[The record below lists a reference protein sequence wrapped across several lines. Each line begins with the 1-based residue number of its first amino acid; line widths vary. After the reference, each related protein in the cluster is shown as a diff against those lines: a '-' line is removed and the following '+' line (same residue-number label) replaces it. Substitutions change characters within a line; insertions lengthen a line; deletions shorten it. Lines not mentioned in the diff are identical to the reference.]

1 MVMPSFVQLKV
12 CTTTI
17 EQLKKNGIKLP
28 MPVQASAI
36 PALYAGKD
44 VIARAQTGTG
54 KTLAFCIPLVEK
66 IDIFKNFVQALVI
79 TPTRE
84 LAQQT
89 SQEIKKIIG
98 NRDIKVLAV
107 VGGKDFESQKNKLQG
122 KSQVLI
128 GTPGRLLDHIKK
140 GNTNL
145 GGVKYLVLDEVD
157 EMLEQG
163 FIDEAV
169 ELIMMC
175 HPQHQT
181 MLCSAT
187 LNEEVKK
194 LGLKLCTNPKV
205 VDINPLEST
214 VRTIKQI
221 GIKVT
226 EENKNEALAMLITR
240 LNPYLMI
247 VFCHSKERA
256 KELYNWLDNKG
267 FNVETLHG
275 DMSPAKRKTVMKKFR
290 DAKLQI
296 LVASDLAARG
306 LDVEGVTHIINYD
319 IPHNEEWYVHRI
331 GRTGRAGRDGIAITF
346 YTPDEIRWLKN
357 IEEKLKVKLEKQN
370 LEGKVIKGRI

>member
-1 MVMPSFVQLKV
+1 M
-12 CTTTI
+12 
-17 EQLKKNGIKLP
+17 
-28 MPVQASAI
+28 
-36 PALYAGKD
+36 
-44 VIARAQTGTG
+44 
-54 KTLAFCIPLVEK
+54 
-66 IDIFKNFVQALVI
+66 
-79 TPTRE
+79 
-84 LAQQT
+84 
-89 SQEIKKIIG
+89 
-98 NRDIKVLAV
+98 
-107 VGGKDFESQKNKLQG
+107 
-122 KSQVLI
+122 
-128 GTPGRLLDHIKK
+128 
-140 GNTNL
+140 
-145 GGVKYLVLDEVD
+145 
-157 EMLEQG
+157 
-163 FIDEAV
+163 
-169 ELIMMC
+169 
-175 HPQHQT
+175 
-181 MLCSAT
+181 
-187 LNEEVKK
+187 
-194 LGLKLCTNPKV
+194 
-205 VDINPLEST
+205 EST

-256 KELYNWLDNKG
+256 KELYNWLDNKR